1 MTSPGCSNMLSD
13 LLNLLR
19 GREGG
24 PVGFLMLPALRGDPF
39 ARDTLVW
46 RLKGLGLDESAKAL
60 GYALRSWGED
70 VKHSSNDG
78 VEAPEDGNES
88 IPAPNLNAGQLFSF
102 DLKDTVLV
110 E

>member
-1 MTSPGCSNMLSD
+1 MLSD

-19 GREGG
+19 GRDGG
-24 PVGFLMLPALRGDPF
+24 PVGFLMLPALMGDPF

-46 RLKGLGLDESAKAL
+46 RLKDLGLHARPRA
-60 GYALRSWGED
+60 GYALRSWGEA

-78 VEAPEDGNES
+78 VEAPEDDTES
-88 IPAPNLNAGQLFSF
+88 TPAPNLKGGQLLFSL